1 MPRYRTNI
9 LSFDVPDHWT
19 DQSITAFRLPAPP
32 GGGDGSF
39 VVTRDD
45 GKGVSDFGAYVAKQI
60 DQCRRGLPE
69 FKLIRSDPVTVQ
81 DKTAQLVEFTWAKD
95 QSVLQ
100 LRQVFVDG
108 GFFATICTLTAS
120 PRDLGYFDA
129 SWRSLMASMVF
140 DRAEPGAPS
149 PFGGSPSR

>member
-32 GGGDGSF
+32 GGGDASF

-45 GKGVSDFGAYVAKQI
+45 GKGVSDFDRYLAKQL

-69 FKLIRSDPVTVQ
+69 FKLIRSDRVAVQ
-81 DKTAQLVEFTWAKD
+81 DKPAQLVEFSWAKD
-95 QSVLQ
+95 MTVMQ
-100 LRQVFVDG
+100 LRQVFVDC

-120 PRDLGYFDA
+120 PRDLDYFDGP
-129 SWRSLMASMVF
+129 WRSLMASMTF
-140 DRAEPGAPS
+140 DRAEPGAPA
-149 PFGGSPSR
+149 PFSGAPTR